1 MSFSSDIKT
10 EIISNLD
17 DYDVLAMLSA
27 FTKTIGTLNYNS
39 FGVKITLKTESNP
52 VARLIFSNLKKFY
65 NYECDMKVIHNNN
78 LRKKNIYEILIDDKI
93 SKQFCE
99 DTHTSTSPFDFDL
112 GIDEEIID
120 SDVKK
125 ISFLQG
131 AFLGTGFCYDPSK
144 MYHLEM
150 IFKQENVGMQAK
162 DMLYGFGI
170 KSSIFERNE
179 NYVLYIKEAE
189 AISDFL
195 SLTKAYNSVLKLE
208 NVRVLKDIKNNVNR
222 RFNFETANLN
232 KTVDAALKQ
241 KLIIEK
247 IEKTIGLESLD
258 PLLLELA
265 YARIEN
271 PDVSLKE
278 LGEMMTPKISKSGVS
293 YRLNKLKKIADDL

>member
-1 MSFSSDIKT
+1 
-10 EIISNLD
+10 
-17 DYDVLAMLSA
+17 
-27 FTKTIGTLNYNS
+27 
-39 FGVKITLKTESNP
+39 
-52 VARLIFSNLKKFY
+52 
-65 NYECDMKVIHNNN
+65 
-78 LRKKNIYEILIDDKI
+78 
-93 SKQFCE
+93 
-99 DTHTSTSPFDFDL
+99 
-112 GIDEEIID
+112 
-120 SDVKK
+120 
-125 ISFLQG
+125 
-131 AFLGTGFCYDPSK
+131 
-144 MYHLEM
+144 M
-150 IFKQENVGMQAK
+150 IFKHENVGNQVK
-162 DMLYGFGI
+162 DLLHGFGI

-208 NVRVLKDIKNNVNR
+208 NVRAFKDIKNNVNR

-247 IEKTIGLESLD
+247 IENTIGLESLD